1 MWMRSDYNICI
12 CLKRFYNAN
21 LCFSALENGIFSS
34 PMKVDN
40 HNFAL
45 LDIKM
50 IELYIIINYYDCN
63 IYRIL
68 VVITYPYPYGYITN
82 RLY

>member
-12 CLKRFYNAN
+12 YLKRFYNVN
-21 LCFSALENGIFSS
+21 LCFSTLENGIFSS
-34 PMKVDN
+34 PMKVNN

-50 IELYIIINYYDCN
+50 IELYIIVNYYDYDIHL
-63 IYRIL
+63 IY
-68 VVITYPYPYGYITN
+68 VVITYPYSYNTN
-82 RLY
+82 RL